1 MEDLWDA
8 TYHVYRSSEN
18 ITENNVF
25 ELEPFYSVTACDIIA
40 IGSNPG
46 DCRGMEGKHPGH
58 SATYQVSAGIDDH
71 FYYAVIT
78 ELGDGNYTTRLDLD
92 ASLTGSPVYEK
103 TSPIRSP
110 FNLDATF
117 NPATSQTTV
126 EWINYNVINPILP
139 EEGEDAFEI
148 NVWQTTEK
156 IDRSNGQTL
165 FTSYSPIAT
174 LSPTTSS
181 YVVDIPPQ
189 TNREAYYSVTYLLK
203 NWTDSGQD
211 YQDVRFLSQNSLS
224 SPVIE
229 DNTPP
234 PYVSSVD
241 AFFVPSNG
249 TGTTTIAWDD
259 VLIETGEQYRIYRH
273 GDVFNSTNNP
283 YIQLIGTVQEDVS
296 EFKFDVP
303 FNTYGDYTYCV
314 VVVDRYG
321 SFNTNVP
328 YSICKSVFEDSNE
341 NWVKEP
347 TNVKAEFIGDGKTR
361 VTWTDQAGVEGERY
375 HIWRG
380 GMRVIGSQFV
390 ENSSLI
396 WMGSV
401 SDGVEYFDVTLEPD
415 LFESNVHY
423 FVTSEALY
431 NCQGC
436 TTPIMYTELVQNWD
450 GPITEDTR
458 IPSPA
463 RILDIE
469 MILSLIHI

>member
-1 MEDLWDA
+1 MMSSDFKLSFDLKIWPFLYRLRRYPHNQFMKSNGTMAGGMLNGGNRKVTIFVLMLLLLSTIPLVPTTTADEGFPVELQAQDIEAVFDPVSEETTITWRNIEDVAGNFDILEDLWDA

-234 PYVSSVD
+234 PFVSSVD

-273 GDVFNSTNNP
+273 GDIFNSTNNP

-347 TNVKAEFIGDGKTR
+347 TNVK
-361 VTWTDQAGVEGERY
+361 
-375 HIWRG
+375 
-380 GMRVIGSQFV
+380 SQF
-390 ENSSLI
+390 I
-396 WMGSV
+396 C
-401 SDGVEYFDVTLEPD
+401 D
-415 LFESNVHY
+415 
-423 FVTSEALY
+423 
-431 NCQGC
+431 
-436 TTPIMYTELVQNWD
+436 
-450 GPITEDTR
+450 
-458 IPSPA
+458 
-463 RILDIE
+463 
-469 MILSLIHI
+469 